1 MNGNTIIEYI
11 ESKNGALEEAFI
23 EQHRVEFDKFVEEE
37 FNNEGNEDPHS
48 QQDDELEDGVAT
60 FMG

>member
-23 EQHRVEFDKFVEEE
+23 EQHRVEFDKFVEGE
-37 FNNEGNEDPHS
+37 FYNEGNEDPHP
-48 QQDDELEDGVAT
+48 QQDDEV
-60 FMG
+60 